1 MLPSCRSFWRDL
13 EANPEMDVK
22 TFVQEALE
30 QIIEGVVNAQES
42 ECGSVIN
49 AWMFT
54 AEGPAQRR
62 SRSSAPACRRI
73 A

>member
-1 MLPSCRSFWRDL
+1 
-13 EANPEMDVK
+13 MDVK